1 VPEKAEDG
9 WRIWAGMTDGALALV
24 AALGA
29 TRIVSSDAESV
40 APFFAV
46 FIPSLLVLS
55 FVNHVIATLLFRASV
70 GKLLWGLRVVRWKD
84 GRRPRFWQTVARW
97 LAGFVLLAVMVMVEE
112 TGPGQACGLRIV
124 RRRELIALR
133 RPAR

>member
-9 WRIWAGMTDGALALV
+9 WRIWAGMTDGALALL

-29 TRIVSSDAESV
+29 TRIVSPDTESV

-97 LAGFVLLAVMVMVEE
+97 LTGFVIMVVQVMIEDV
-112 TGPGQACGLRIV
+112 GPGQACGLRVV
-124 RRRELIALR
+124 RRRELRGRAT
-133 RPAR
+133 AA